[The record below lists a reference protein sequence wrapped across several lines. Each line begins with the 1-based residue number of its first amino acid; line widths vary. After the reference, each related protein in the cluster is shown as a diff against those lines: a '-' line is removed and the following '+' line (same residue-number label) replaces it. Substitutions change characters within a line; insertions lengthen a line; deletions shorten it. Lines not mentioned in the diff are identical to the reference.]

1 MNRVII
7 RIVWISTITDSKNS
21 FSGIT
26 YGPHDIEKS
35 QGFACLLIKLT
46 AKLILVLLHPPDPA
60 LTAYGPIS
68 FSLHV
73 VHFDGPGGGAA
84 VVVVFVVGDGV
95 SGGASVLCVVD
106 TLVVGGEVSG
116 LDMVVVD
123 TLVVFLGSSKLSW
136 NK

>member
-1 MNRVII
+1 M
-7 RIVWISTITDSKNS
+7 
-21 FSGIT
+21 
-26 YGPHDIEKS
+26 
-35 QGFACLLIKLT
+35 IKLI

-73 VHFDGPGGGAA
+73 MHFDGPGGSGA
-84 VVVVFVVGDGV
+84 VVVVFDVIFVVGDGV

-116 LDMVVVD
+116 LDMVVID
-123 TLVVFLGSSKLSW
+123 
-136 NK
+136 